1 MTESLPA
8 REPLLRALIDICG
21 PGFARPA
28 GRGDAVAGRRVSFVA
43 SPATTDS
50 VIDTMRLAL
59 DRGLSVL
66 PRGSGTKIDWG
77 VPPPGVDLLLDT
89 VRLAGVWNHR
99 PAELTAEVGTGTPLR
114 AVQAALALRRQRLAM
129 DPGSATATVGGVL
142 ALNEA
147 GPLRYKYGDPAG
159 QVNSVEHVERSGA
172 RGTARQVAEISGVMV
187 SAELRLQPLPEAR
200 RWVSVAVGNPRQV
213 SDLVART
220 EQLDVDPSA
229 IEIDMP
235 APTSL
240 QSAGMLAVLL
250 EGDPADVTERA
261 GDLADGIG
269 TPATVAEA
277 APRWWGRYPFE
288 PADVAVRLSVP
299 VEELNAAVLALSDAV
314 GRPVPFRGSAGVGT
328 VHAVLPGTLHPE
340 RVEAI
345 LDSLRSVLMAR
356 AGRAVIVSAPPEI
369 ARQVDMASRHDFF

>member
-28 GRGDAVAGRRVSFVA
+28 GRGDTVAGRRVSFVA
-43 SPATTDS
+43 APATTDS

-77 VPPPGVDLLLDT
+77 APPPGVDLLLDT

-114 AVQAALALRRQRLAM
+114 AVQAALALRSQRLAM

-147 GPLRYKYGDPAG
+147 GPLRFRFGDPAT
-159 QVNSVEHVERSGA
+159 QVESVTYVERSGG
-172 RGTARQVAEISGVMV
+172 RGTSSRVADISGVML
-187 SAELRLQPLPEAR
+187 SATLRLQPLPEAR
-200 RWVSVAVGNPRQV
+200 RWVSMPVSNPRHV

-220 EQLDVDPSA
+220 EQLDVKPSA
-229 IEIDMP
+229 VEIDMP

-240 QSAGMLAVLL
+240 QSTGTLAVLL
-250 EGDPADVTERA
+250 EGDTADVTERA

-269 TPATVAEA
+269 AAATVAET

-288 PADVAVRLSVP
+288 PADVAVRISVP
-299 VEELNAAVLALSDAV
+299 LQDLHAAVLALSDAV

-345 LDSLRSVLMAR
+345 LDSLRNVLMAR
-356 AGRAVIVSAPPEI
+356 AGRAVIVAAPPEI
-369 ARQVDMASRHDFF
+369 ARQVDMAGRHDFF

>member
-1 MTESLPA
+1 MTDSLPA

-28 GRGDAVAGRRVSFVA
+28 GRGDTVAGRRVSFVA
-43 SPATTDS
+43 APATTDS

-77 VPPPGVDLLLDT
+77 APPPGVDLLLDT

-99 PAELTAEVGTGTPLR
+99 PAELTADVGTGTPLR
-114 AVQAALALRRQRLAM
+114 AVQAALALRSQRLAM

-147 GPLRYKYGDPAG
+147 GPLRFRFGDPAAH
-159 QVNSVEHVERSGA
+159 VESVAYVERSGG
-172 RGTARQVAEISGVMV
+172 RGTSSRVADISGVML
-187 SAELRLQPLPEAR
+187 SATLRLQPLPEAR
-200 RWVSVAVGNPRQV
+200 RWVSVPVSNPRLV

-220 EQLDVDPSA
+220 EQLDVEPSA
-229 IEIDMP
+229 VEIDMP
-235 APTSL
+235 PPTSL
-240 QSAGMLAVLL
+240 QSTGTLAVLL
-250 EGDPADVTERA
+250 EGDTADVTERA

-269 TPATVAEA
+269 AAATVAET

-288 PADVAVRLSVP
+288 PADVAVRISVP
-299 VEELNAAVLALSDAV
+299 IQDLHAAVLALSDAV

-345 LDSLRSVLMAR
+345 LDSLRNVLMAR
-356 AGRAVIVSAPPEI
+356 AGRAVIVAAPPEI

>member
-77 VPPPGVDLLLDT
+77 VPPPGIDLLLDT
-89 VRLAGVWNHR
+89 ARLAGVWNHR

-114 AVQAALALRRQRLAM
+114 AVQAALALRGQRLAM

-147 GPLRYKYGDPAG
+147 GPLRYRYGDPAG

-172 RGTARQVAEISGVMV
+172 RGTSRQVAEISGVIV

-200 RWVSVAVGNPRQV
+200 RWVSVAVANPRQV

-240 QSAGMLAVLL
+240 QPTGTLAVLL

-288 PADVAVRLSVP
+288 PADVAVRISVP
-299 VEELNAAVLALSDAV
+299 VDDLNAAVLALSDAV

-356 AGRAVIVSAPPEI
+356 AGRAVIVAAPPEI

>member
-1 MTESLPA
+1 MTDSLPA

-28 GRGDAVAGRRVSFVA
+28 GRGDTVAGRRVSFVA
-43 SPATTDS
+43 APATTDS

-59 DRGLSVL
+59 ERGLSVL

-77 VPPPGVDLLLDT
+77 APPPGVDLLLDT

-114 AVQAALALRRQRLAM
+114 AVQAALALRSQRLAM

-147 GPLRYKYGDPAG
+147 GPLRYRYGDPAG
-159 QVNSVEHVERSGA
+159 HVDSVSYVEPSGA
-172 RGTARQVAEISGVMV
+172 RGTSSRVAEISGVML
-187 SAELRLQPLPEAR
+187 SATLRLQPLPEAR
-200 RWVSVAVGNPRQV
+200 RWVSVSVSNPRQV
-213 SDLVART
+213 YDLVART
-220 EQLDVDPSA
+220 EQVDVEPSA

-240 QSAGMLAVLL
+240 QSTGTLAVLL
-250 EGDPADVTERA
+250 EGDTADVTERA
-261 GDLADGIG
+261 GDLADGMG
-269 TPATVAEA
+269 APATVAEA

-288 PADVAVRLSVP
+288 PADVAVRISVP
-299 VEELNAAVLALSDAV
+299 IQDLHAAVLALSDAV

-328 VHAVLPGTLHPE
+328 VHAVLSGTLHGE
-340 RVEAI
+340 RIEAI
-345 LDSLRSVLMAR
+345 LDSLRNVLMAR
-356 AGRAVIVSAPPEI
+356 AGRAVIVAAPPEI

>member
-1 MTESLPA
+1 MTDSLPA

-28 GRGDAVAGRRVSFVA
+28 GRGDTVAGRRVSFVA
-43 SPATTDS
+43 APATTDS
-50 VIDTMRLAL
+50 VIDTIRLAL

-77 VPPPGVDLLLDT
+77 APPAGVDLLLDT

-129 DPGSATATVGGVL
+129 DPGSAIATVGGVL

-147 GPLRYKYGDPAG
+147 GPLRYRFGDPAG
-159 QVNSVEHVERSGA
+159 QVESVAYVERSGG
-172 RGTARQVAEISGVMV
+172 RGTSSRVAEISGVML
-187 SAELRLQPLPEAR
+187 SATLRLQPLPEAF
-200 RWVSVAVGNPRQV
+200 RWVSVPVSNPRQV

-220 EQLDVDPSA
+220 EQLDVEPSA
-229 IEIDMP
+229 VEIDMP

-240 QSAGMLAVLL
+240 QSTGTLAVLL
-250 EGDPADVTERA
+250 EGDTADVTERA

-269 TPATVAEA
+269 GGASVAET

-288 PADVAVRLSVP
+288 PADVAVRISVP
-299 VEELNAAVLALSDAV
+299 IQDLHAAVLALSDAV

-345 LDSLRSVLMAR
+345 VDSLRNVLMAR
-356 AGRAVIVSAPPEI
+356 AGRAVIVAAPPEV
-369 ARQVDMASRHDFF
+369 ARQVDMASRQDFF

>member
-1 MTESLPA
+1 MTDSLPA

-28 GRGDAVAGRRVSFVA
+28 GRGDTVAGRRVSFVA
-43 SPATTDS
+43 APATTDS

-77 VPPPGVDLLLDT
+77 APPPGVDLLLDT

-114 AVQAALALRRQRLAM
+114 AVQAALALRSQRLAM

-147 GPLRYKYGDPAG
+147 GPLRFRFGDPAA
-159 QVNSVEHVERSGA
+159 QVESVAYVERSGG
-172 RGTARQVAEISGVMV
+172 RGTSSRVADISGVML
-187 SAELRLQPLPEAR
+187 SATLRLQPLPEAR
-200 RWVSVAVGNPRQV
+200 RWVSVPVSNPRLV

-220 EQLDVDPSA
+220 EQLDVEPSA
-229 IEIDMP
+229 VEIDMP

-240 QSAGMLAVLL
+240 QSTGTLAVLL
-250 EGDPADVTERA
+250 EGDTADVTERA

-269 TPATVAEA
+269 AAATVAET

-288 PADVAVRLSVP
+288 PADVAVRITVP
-299 VEELNAAVLALSDAV
+299 IQDLHVAVLTLSDAV

-345 LDSLRSVLMAR
+345 LDSLRNVLMAR
-356 AGRAVIVSAPPEI
+356 AGRAVIVAAPPEI
-369 ARQVDMASRHDFF
+369 ARQVDMAGRHDYF

>member
-1 MTESLPA
+1 MTDSLPA

-28 GRGDAVAGRRVSFVA
+28 GRGDTVAGRRVSFVA
-43 SPATTDS
+43 APATTDS
-50 VIDTMRLAL
+50 VIDTIRLAL

-77 VPPPGVDLLLDT
+77 APPAGVDLLLDT

-129 DPGSATATVGGVL
+129 DPGSAIATVGGVL

-147 GPLRYKYGDPAG
+147 GPLRYRFGDPAG
-159 QVNSVEHVERSGA
+159 QVESVAYVERSGG
-172 RGTARQVAEISGVMV
+172 RGTSSRVAEISGVML
-187 SAELRLQPLPEAR
+187 SATLRLQPLPEAF
-200 RWVSVAVGNPRQV
+200 RWVSVPVSNPRQV

-220 EQLDVDPSA
+220 EQLDVEPSA
-229 IEIDMP
+229 VEIDMP

-240 QSAGMLAVLL
+240 QSTGTLAVLL
-250 EGDPADVTERA
+250 EGDTADVTERA

-269 TPATVAEA
+269 VGASVAET

-288 PADVAVRLSVP
+288 PADVAVRISVP
-299 VEELNAAVLALSDAV
+299 IQDLHAAVLALSDAV

-345 LDSLRSVLMAR
+345 VDSLRNVLMAR
-356 AGRAVIVSAPPEI
+356 AGRAVIVAAPPEV
-369 ARQVDMASRHDFF
+369 ARQVDMASRQDFF

>member
-1 MTESLPA
+1 MTGSLPA

-28 GRGDAVAGRRVSFVA
+28 GTGDTVASRRASFVA
-43 SPATTDS
+43 APATTDS

-59 DRGLSVL
+59 DRGLAVI

-99 PAELTAEVGTGTPLR
+99 PAELTAEMGTGTPLR
-114 AVQAALALRRQRLAM
+114 AVQAALALRNQRLAM
-129 DPGSATATVGGVL
+129 DPGSVTATIGGVL

-147 GPLRYKYGDPAG
+147 GPLRFKYGDPAG
-159 QVNSVEHVERSGA
+159 QVDSVAYVERTGG
-172 RGTARQVAEISGVMV
+172 RGMSSRVDEISGVML
-187 SAELRLQPLPEAR
+187 SANLRLQPLPEAR
-200 RWVSVAVGNPRQV
+200 RWVSVTVSNPRRLQ
-213 SDLVART
+213 DLVART
-220 EQLDVDPSA
+220 RELDVDPSA

-240 QSAGMLAVLL
+240 QSTGTLAVLL
-250 EGDPADVTERA
+250 EGAQADVTERA
-261 GDLADGIG
+261 GDLVDGIG
-269 TPATVAEA
+269 TRAAVAEA
-277 APRWWGRYPFE
+277 APRWWGRYPFG
-288 PADVAVRLSVP
+288 PADVAVRVSVP
-299 VEELNAAVLALSDAV
+299 IEDLHAAVFALSDAV
-314 GRPVPFRGSAGVGT
+314 GRPVPVRGSAGVGS

-345 LDSLRSVLMAR
+345 LDSLRNVLMAR
-356 AGRAVIVSAPPEI
+356 AGRAVIVAAPPEI